1 MLLLRDPFRSTGSDS
16 THLEEVSATLSPA
29 LKGCAEAIVR
39 VKVAG
44 GRKVNRKGQR
54 GGADVLKKKLLEEM
68 CFDCV
73 LRIRKDIRLLEVTVM
88 FLRILIIRAH

>member
-1 MLLLRDPFRSTGSDS
+1 MSCAPARDAFRSTRSDS

-44 GRKVNRKGQR
+44 GE
-54 GGADVLKKKLLEEM
+54 KLIVKAREEEQL
-68 CFDCV
+68 C
-73 LRIRKDIRLLEVTVM
+73 
-88 FLRILIIRAH
+88 